1 MIEYLKQAYRKALS
15 VDNETPRISAFVR
28 RATAGVERPVV
39 LDVGCGYGRTLRAL
53 NATGIEALGI
63 DVNPEI
69 VAHNVRD
76 GLDSCTP
83 EEFRARGMTADVIVM
98 SHVVEHFEPRRL
110 LGFMDDYLGYL
121 RPGGHLVVVTPLASN
136 RFFDD
141 FDHVKPYQP
150 LGIAMVYG
158 VGDAQ
163 VQYRG
168 KHRLELVDL
177 FFRRSPF
184 AVAFARGL
192 YVRSWTSRWLQL
204 ANLAGALT
212 FRASGGLIG
221 RTTGWAGLYR
231 KV

>member
-1 MIEYLKQAYRKALS
+1 MRDGLKELYRRAIA
-15 VDNETPRISAFVR
+15 VDNETPRMLAFVR
-28 RATAGVERPVV
+28 RATDGVARPLV

-53 NATGIEALGI
+53 KSAGIDALGI
-63 DVNPEI
+63 DVNAEI
-69 VAHNVRD
+69 VASNIRAGFD
-76 GLDSCTP
+76 ACLP
-83 EEFRARGMTADVIVM
+83 EAFRARGLTADVIVM
-98 SHVVEHFEPRRL
+98 SHVVEHFEPSRL
-110 LGFMDDYLGYL
+110 LAFMDDYLDYL
-121 RPGGHLVVVTPLASN
+121 RPGGHLVLATPLAN
-136 RFFDD
+136 ERFFDD
-141 FDHVKPYQP
+141 FDHVRPYQP
-150 LGIAMVYG
+150 LGFAMVYG
-158 VGDAQ
+158 SGDAQ

-168 KHRLELVDL
+168 KHRLVLVDL